1 MHANDDLLALGR
13 SRKMT
18 RSSQLIAEFMKRLL
32 RRRYALKGDRFKSVV
47 QACSESRTACAAWW
61 HRGGALLDAAMYA
74 AVMNKLGV
82 IKLMVTSNLNVNF
95 LHPPSGT
102 LLAEARAL
110 KVVKRLAM
118 LGVIIFSETNNGP
131 VAHATGTYSVP
142 QRDA

>member
-13 SRKMT
+13 SCKMT
-18 RSSQLIAEFMKRLL
+18 RNSQLIAESMKRLL

-47 QACSESRTACAAWW
+47 QAYSESRTACAAWW

-82 IKLMVTSNLNVNF
+82 I
-95 LHPPSGT
+95 
-102 LLAEARAL
+102 
-110 KVVKRLAM
+110 
-118 LGVIIFSETNNGP
+118 IFSETNNGP

-142 QRDA
+142 